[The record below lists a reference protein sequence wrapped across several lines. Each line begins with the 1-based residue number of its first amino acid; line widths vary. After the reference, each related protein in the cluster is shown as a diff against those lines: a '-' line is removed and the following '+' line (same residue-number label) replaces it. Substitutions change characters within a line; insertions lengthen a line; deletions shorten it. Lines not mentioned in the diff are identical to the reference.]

1 MSNEVF
7 FKPSLKID
15 SFFGDSFSEDNERF
29 LLFLKAYYEWLQTTT
44 ITIVNDTGTFV
55 RDETIIGGTSGAT
68 GVIREIKD
76 GAIVIQV
83 NTKKPFAKSEIITG
97 QTSGA
102 TATVYQ
108 VKDNVVRA
116 SGNVVDYRTLEN
128 SIDKYFEYL
137 KEELYTSLPVSFY
150 GNKPLIASKFK
161 DFFSSKSNEQSY
173 RFLFRLLY
181 DEEIDFYYPGDDI
194 IRSSDG
200 KYEQTQIIRTT
211 AAAFGINPQGD
222 TFERNIFDFL
232 NKTIRGKT
240 SGALAFVVDIKKFFI
255 GSIETAEL
263 TLKLVS
269 ADFEAG
275 EEIVDIDDENLNA
288 TIYGI
293 IAGININDGGSGYQ
307 VGDIVTIT
315 GDGAEAQAVVSS
327 IKQSPI
333 TSLKV
338 NTVGH
343 GYRLNTTATISNSET
358 GGSGLIV
365 RVTELANTYTVTD
378 ANTSNTY
385 TVGEVS
391 KVSIVNRGSGYFAS
405 PTITLTDTTI
415 ESLGLL
421 SDKLITIDN
430 PGTNY
435 AVGDPLVITANT
447 GANAVGQ
454 VASVTANADFSN
466 SLIFEDG
473 FSLVFEQS
481 YDDVLKT
488 EDWDLGSFGPIARI
502 EFTNFG
508 DGYSADYLP
517 TITVNTSTGAN
528 AEFTVTGI
536 QGMSANVEVDTA
548 NNATGIGS
556 IRAVDISNFGINY
569 TTANAS
575 ASAYGDGN
583 ANLTPIISG
592 IGVNVGKWLDDD
604 GKIDYKILQDSFYY
618 QDYSY
623 VIKSGLTVQTYL
635 DTIKKSIH
643 PAGLQVFGEILLIDS
658 INVTPEFKSAIETI
672 KDFIVRIY
680 DFVTVTPEFDE
691 FKITIETT
699 IESFA
704 ALQVALI
711 PNTDIANQEYVIQV
725 VPGGD
730 DTIFVPDVQPYLGR
744 EIRVIAPSTFN
755 AEMEAEVAPVRKIY
769 VSTTDTQQGYS
780 IGMAG
785 GLGDQ
790 VIYDYASDPI
800 SLLADQIFG
809 IYPSSLSGLGERT
822 VFLVRGGGDINQVE
836 DVSINEPTV
845 RVEQELLLFFDNA
858 VTVLLSDVETAQTG
872 TREVVVD
879 RITFVS
885 AYGITLKEIEI
896 GEVGAL
902 KFADLI
908 AESQY
913 QGTNDSFANSTF
925 NTTYRTYQ
933 KTSTEIHKILPVLNP
948 DGQIETHTEYV
959 LDVYSKG
966 NKLTIY
972 GDDLLSLYSSNTISS
987 FAETRFEQVVGS
999 KDTLEINVSPSPLP
1013 TGQAERETEPQDVF
1027 RREFN
1032 IDLQLFLDMSVRAD
1046 NLLISATT
1054 GTIEV
1059 QREIP
1064 IIITFDIATEMNRE
1078 IAVVMLDDS
1087 PLVEISVPFSSV
1099 VPQKLQTSENLV
1111 SAYGV
1116 QFKDAYL
1123 EELASK
1129 TFTEITAESE
1139 YQGLNITNGQ
1149 SNFNSYYRTFPA
1161 KFTEVVQ
1168 KVITIED
1175 NSYVPLVMKEFVVK
1189 SEGSGFKFEIVGD
1202 LTLSEYAN
1210 ELISSKSSQVMEEYA
1225 RTSYDDLTI
1234 KASPSPFPSG
1244 QSVTRQTTDI
1254 FSGEYVRQIPSSP
1267 EDAYST
1273 EYGDLKL
1280 KSFGNETFEYVV
1292 PGGTEQVI
1300 KDQTFG
1306 TLYPQSPVTSASY
1319 ILYESINGTV
1329 ANTSIEYSTLTLSE
1343 YSNTVFGPLSSKT
1356 MESQAAVVLGTDTNF
1371 VADYGVGDVF
1381 VVNNEY
1387 FIAEA
1392 VANNTF
1398 MTVDRHPSVSYSGIS
1413 AYRQSI

>member
-7 FKPSLKID
+7 FKPSLNLD
-15 SFFGDSFSEDNERF
+15 SFFGDEFFEDNERF
-29 LLFLKAYYEWLQTTT
+29 LIFLKAYYEWLQTTT
-44 ITIVNDTGTFV
+44 VVFTDKTGIFQRGEQV
-55 RDETIIGGTSGAT
+55 VGAT
-68 GVIREIKD
+68 SKATGIIKEVKAD
-76 GAIVIQV
+76 SLIIQV
-83 NTKKPFAKSEIITG
+83 TTKKAFAKSETITG
-97 QTSGA
+97 QTSTA
-102 TATVYQ
+102 TATIYT

-116 SGNVVDYRTLEN
+116 TGNVVDYRNLDN

-137 KEELYTSLPVSFY
+137 KDELYTSLPVDFY
-150 GNKPLIASKFK
+150 GNKPLVASKFR
-161 DFFSSKSNEQSY
+161 DFFNSKSNEQSY

-181 DEEIDFYYPGDDI
+181 NEEIDFYYPGDDI

-200 KYEQTQIIRTT
+200 NFEKTQIIRTT
-211 AAAFGINPQGD
+211 AIGFGINSVGAQY
-222 TFERNIFDFL
+222 ERNIFDFL

-255 GSIETAEL
+255 GSIETAEM
-263 TLKLVS
+263 TLRLVS
-269 ADFEAG
+269 ADFDAG
-275 EEIVDIDDENLNA
+275 EEIVDIDDEDLNA
-288 TIYGI
+288 TVYGI
-293 IAGININDGGSGYQ
+293 VAGFTINDGGSGYQ
-307 VGDIVTIT
+307 VGDVISIA
-315 GDGAEAQAVVSS
+315 GDGSEAQALVSS
-327 IKQSPI
+327 IRQSPI
-333 TSLKV
+333 TALKV

-343 GYRLNTTATISNSET
+343 GYRLGTTASINNAGT
-358 GGSGLIV
+358 GGTGLIV
-365 RVTELANTYTVTD
+365 RVTELANTYTVTN
-378 ANTSNTY
+378 ANTGNTY
-385 TVGEVS
+385 TVGEVAE
-391 KVSIVNRGSGYFAS
+391 VSVINRGSGYFAS
-405 PTITLTDTTI
+405 PTITIVDTTI

-421 SDKLITIDN
+421 SDKLVTITN

-435 AVGDPLVITANT
+435 QVGDALVITANT

-454 VASVTANADFSN
+454 VASVTANASFSN
-466 SLIFEDG
+466 TLLFEDG
-473 FSLVFEQS
+473 FEMLFEQS
-481 YDDVLKT
+481 YDDVAKT
-488 EDWDLGSFGPIARI
+488 EDWNVGSYGPIARI

-508 DGYSADYLP
+508 NGYLAEYPP
-517 TITVNTSTGAN
+517 TITVSTSSGAN
-528 AEFTVTGI
+528 ASLTVVGV
-536 QGMSANVEVDTA
+536 QGMNANVEVDTA
-548 NNATGIGS
+548 NNITGIGS
-556 IRAVDISNFGINY
+556 IRAVEISNFGIDY
-569 TTANAS
+569 STATANAT
-575 ASAYGDGN
+575 ATGDGN

-592 IGVNVGKWLDDD
+592 IGVSEGSWLDDD
-604 GKIDYKILQDSFYY
+604 GKIDYKILQDSYYY

-623 VIKSGLTVQTYL
+623 VIKSGLTVEKYI

-643 PAGLQVFGEILLIDS
+643 PAGLQVFGEILLIDTVT
-658 INVTPEFKSAIETI
+658 VTPEFRSAIETI

-680 DFVTVTPEFDE
+680 DFVTVAPAFGEFR
-691 FKITIETT
+691 ITIETT
-699 IESFA
+699 IESFTP
-704 ALQVALI
+704 LQVALI
-711 PNTDIANQEYVIQV
+711 PNTDIATQEYIIQV
-725 VPGGD
+725 VQGGD
-730 DTIFVPDVQPYLGR
+730 DINVVPNIQPVATR
-744 EIRVIAPSTFN
+744 EIRVIAPNLST
-755 AEMEAEVAPVRKIY
+755 AEMDIKVPPIRKMY
-769 VSTTDTQQGYS
+769 VSTTDTHQGYS
-780 IGMAG
+780 IGIAG

-800 SLLADQIFG
+800 SLLSDQIFG

-872 TREVVVD
+872 TREVVID

-896 GEVGAL
+896 GEVGSL
-902 KFADLI
+902 KFTDLI

-925 NTTYRTYQ
+925 DSTYRTYQ
-933 KTSTEIHKILPVLNP
+933 KTSTEIHKILPVLKP

-966 NKLTIY
+966 NKLKIY
-972 GDDLLSLYSSNTISS
+972 DDDPLSLYSSDIISS

-999 KDTLEINVSPSPLP
+999 RDTLEINVSPSPLS
-1013 TGQAERETEPQDVF
+1013 TGQSEGGTEPQDLF

-1054 GTIEV
+1054 GTVEV

-1064 IIITFDIATEMNRE
+1064 ILITFDVATEMHRE

-1087 PLVEISVPFSSV
+1087 SLVEISVPFSAV

-1116 QFKDAYL
+1116 QFKDAYV

-1129 TFTEITAESE
+1129 TFTDITAESE

-1161 KFTEVVQ
+1161 EFTEVVQ

-1175 NSYVPLVMKEFVVK
+1175 NSSVPLVMKEFVVK

-1225 RTSYDDLTI
+1225 RTSYNDLTI
-1234 KASPSPFPSG
+1234 KASSSPFASG
-1244 QSVTRQTTDI
+1244 QSVSKQPTDI
-1254 FSGEYVRQIPSSP
+1254 FRGEYIRQIPSSP

-1273 EYGDLKL
+1273 GYGDLKL
-1280 KSFGNETFEYVV
+1280 KAFENETFEYVV

-1306 TLYPQSPVTSASY
+1306 TLYPQSPITSSSY
-1319 ILYESINGTV
+1319 ILYESITGTV
-1329 ANTSIEYSTLTLSE
+1329 ANSSIEYSTITLSD
-1343 YSNTVFGPLSSKT
+1343 YSDAVLGTLSSKSIQ
-1356 MESQAAVVLGTDTNF
+1356 SQAAVVLGTGTDF
-1371 VADYGVGDVF
+1371 VTDFDVGDVF
-1381 VVNNEY
+1381 IVNNEY
-1387 FIAEA
+1387 FITEA
-1392 VANNTF
+1392 VANSTF
-1398 MTVDRHPSVSYSGIS
+1398 MTADRHPSVSYSGIS
-1413 AYRQSI
+1413 AYRQVI